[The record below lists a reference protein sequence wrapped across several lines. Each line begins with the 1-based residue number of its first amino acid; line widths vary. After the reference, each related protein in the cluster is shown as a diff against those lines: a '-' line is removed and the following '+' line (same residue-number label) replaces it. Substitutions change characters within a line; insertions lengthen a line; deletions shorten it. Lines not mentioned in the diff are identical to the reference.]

1 MVEIENEEAIFEPL
15 IRPLAIT
22 ALQCR
27 YAVGAFSVDDEGW
40 RTLQEKLLSSRL
52 ESDLNVFQPNQT
64 SSR

>member
-27 YAVGAFSVDDEGW
+27 YAVGAFSVDDEG
-40 RTLQEKLLSSRL
+40 
-52 ESDLNVFQPNQT
+52 
-64 SSR
+64 